1 MATSIK
7 DGKLLYHLTSLKNL
21 EGILRK
27 GLVPR
32 SMLDNFVDVADTEI
46 IEQRKRLSINDYVP
60 FHFFAR
66 NPFDGSVQKS
76 HPDEQFVYITIART
90 TARTLKFQIL
100 PKHPLAMDQ
109 LVIYDFDTGM
119 ASIDWNMMDRRD
131 YRDRNCK
138 LVCLA
143 ECIYKGILK
152 SEHFHSIVAP
162 TSKVRKQIGVL
173 SSKILGRYTY
183 HINENQFWFI
193 Y

>member
-7 DGKLLYHLTSLKNL
+7 DGKLLYHLTSLQNL

-32 SMLDNFVDVADTEI
+32 SMLVSFMDVADIEI

-76 HPDEQFVYITIART
+76 HPDEQFVYITVSRT
-90 TARTLKFQIL
+90 TARTLKFRIL

-109 LVIYDFDTGM
+109 LVIYDFDAGIE
-119 ASIDWNMMDRRD
+119 SIDWNLMDRRD

-143 ECIYKGILK
+143 ECIYKGILT
-152 SEHFHSIVAP
+152 SEYFHSIVAP
-162 TSKVRKQIGVL
+162 TSIVRKHIEVL
-173 SSKILGRYTY
+173 SRKILGRYNC
-183 HINENQFWFI
+183 HINENQLWFI